1 MGDNRRPL
9 EVRIA
14 EKQRLLEAEKKR
26 LKEYENQ
33 MKLLNA
39 KKREQDRKERTHR
52 LIEVGATVESVLK
65 APITND
71 MLPRLLDWL
80 ESQER
85 KGRYFSKAMGMS
97 NEEASEHVTGEV
109 DEVKTISEEAKKNG
123 DL

>member
-52 LIEVGATVESVLK
+52 LIEVGATLESVLK
-65 APITND
+65 APITGD
-71 MLPRLLDWL
+71 MIPKLLDWL

-85 KGRYFSKAMGMS
+85 KGSYFSKAMGITRETITNFNPDGADESKS
-97 NEEASEHVTGEV
+97 N
-109 DEVKTISEEAKKNG
+109 SEEV
-123 DL
+123 

>member
-52 LIEVGATVESVLK
+52 LIEVGAAVESVLK

-80 ESQER
+80 ESQEK
-85 KGRYFSKAMGMS
+85 KGRYFSKAMGVS
-97 NEEASEHVTGEV
+97 VEEIAEHVTGEA
-109 DEVKTISEEAKKNG
+109 DEVKTISEEAKKNE

>member
-71 MLPRLLDWL
+71 MLPKLLDWL
-80 ESQER
+80 ESQEK
-85 KGRYFSKAMGMS
+85 KGRYFSKAMGVF
-97 NEEASEHVTGEV
+97 EEGAAERVTDGVSES
-109 DEVKTISEEAKKNG
+109 KTTSG
-123 DL
+123 TS

>member
-39 KKREQDRKERTHR
+39 KKREQDRRERAHR
-52 LIEVGATVESVLK
+52 LIEVGAAVESVLK

-80 ESQER
+80 ESQEKR
-85 KGRYFSKAMGMS
+85 GAYFSKAMGVPV
-97 NEEASEHVTGEV
+97 EE
-109 DEVKTISEEAKKNG
+109 TIDQRN
-123 DL
+123 DT